1 MLPALSMKFTSM
13 PGSWLMTDDAKRK
26 LNFKK
31 SRDPLELNLDELT
44 KLGNDA
50 AVKAGMVPREYA
62 ERVAPT
68 VTEPDSVEAPAG
80 VSVAMSDAPAPTPPI
95 PIVPTRA
102 LAPIRRDRHQG
113 AASASDATV
122 ERDRVTAELP
132 RDMVAE
138 MKHAVVS
145 DRSTIREFLE
155 RAIAKELAARA
166 NS

>member
-1 MLPALSMKFTSM
+1 MA
-13 PGSWLMTDDAKRK
+13 DDGKRK

-31 SRDPLELNLDELT
+31 SRDPLELDLDELT

-68 VTEPDSVEAPAG
+68 ISEPVNVEAPAVVLAATG
-80 VSVAMSDAPAPTPPI
+80 DAPAA
-95 PIVPTRA
+95 VPALHSPVAPMRA
-102 LAPIRRDRHQG
+102 PAPMRRDRQQG
-113 AASASDATV
+113 AGSVSDATI

-132 RDMVAE
+132 RNMVAE
-138 MKHAVVS
+138 MKHAVVA

-166 NS
+166 RA